1 MSVLA
6 FGIFNIASLV
16 VVVGVVVYTYYYM
29 TTLKTDVT
37 SLAAQTNTMGNVLN
51 TEIGTNMQQANQEIS
66 DLDGVYAKKTSDMTT
81 DYNTKFTT
89 TKADYDG
96 KFATTQADYNQK
108 FADTKT
114 DYDGQIA
121 TTQADYNSKFDATK
135 KDYTTQ
141 IANTNNAMNTGFA
154 SLTAKVNQDYADL
167 NTAFTGLSTDYSTFK
182 TKTFPAAQSNLANT
196 FSTSLAQANT
206 TWGTNLQQTSNQL
219 WAGLSN
225 LSATNT
231 TNLAKIS
238 ALQTALAS
246 QVAQQ
251 QALAAQ
257 MNATLGSDTNGLSQL
272 SQQIAQTAQNVTT
285 LQNNIKTLQDDM
297 TSANAGQN
305 QFAQTAQGQITTV
318 QSEIDALKASL
329 ASQQTAITTAATTQ
343 TSSTT
348 NLQGEIAA
356 LQATISS
363 LTPQSAA
370 AAQSQTASSTA
381 LAQLQG
387 ALTALQ
393 TATTQTTNN
402 QASQIAQLTTQLN
415 SLGTQVTNLGPSTQ
429 SGFTNLQGQITAAQ
443 ALITQNNNAV
453 TAAITTQTA
462 ALAQLQAQVK
472 ALGTT
477 TAQTGS
483 ALTPAQISQLN
494 ALSSAIIPGGSTGL
508 QFNNDGTGLVWGKG
522 YSKIYDNA
530 DLHIE
535 TDDNMWMSAPSKL
548 DITTPNMIVH
558 GNVNANKVQ
567 LGTKFVMSGVGD
579 NQANDEWLRLTDTG
593 GQNYSGGFAAGKMW
607 TQNMDVEG
615 DGKVAGTL
623 SANNLTIA
631 GNITGPGATNLAN
644 SIMAGLPKAAAA
656 TVGPAGPKGDTGPQ
670 GPTGAVG
677 PKGDTGPQGQLGG
690 TGPAGPQ
697 GPQGPAGP
705 AGTAASSTG
714 PAVGGANGVKFNNDG
729 TGIVWGNNYSQ
740 IMDNGDLH
748 INTDDNMWMSA
759 PAKLDVATPNMIVH
773 GHVQSDAGFAVN
785 NGDPGPLVE
794 KNYGSAG
801 DRYGIGQYPNGAV
814 QVYGSGKFG
823 NASVNVGFANADGS
837 FTDYVSVY
845 NQPNNSATVSIGKTD
860 SSSATRIGN
869 AWMPYSDGSMYLR
882 PQAGKNVVVGD
893 QGSKQTANVYIGDTA
908 GGTTPVLVGGPN
920 TWFPY
925 PGDGNTYIRSSQ
937 PNKNLSL
944 GDYQTG
950 VVNIG
955 GNGNTTNLNS
965 ATTNV
970 PGNLITP
977 AIARNDGDWLRISG
991 TPANG
996 TAMYNSVSIG
1006 DGGGLNVGQWAKVEA
1021 GRTKTQKL
1029 QLGEKWLLSGVGD
1042 GQANDAW
1049 LRLTGLDGKTYYGG
1063 LAADTM
1069 YTTNGKFASDARLK
1083 ENIQTIPDNDLNK
1096 LDTLRSVQYNF
1107 KADEDKTKK
1116 YGFVAQELQNPYP
1129 HLVSDGP
1136 DGTLALD
1143 YNGVIPL
1150 VVGNVQDLKKKLNND
1165 QLCIGDVCIS
1175 KNELAALK
1183 RQLRQ

>member
-285 LQNNIKTLQDDM
+285 LQNNIKTLQNDM

-343 TSSTT
+343 TSSTN

-370 AAQSQTASSTA
+370 AAQSQNASSTA

-535 TDDNMWMSAPSKL
+535 TDDNMWMSAP
-548 DITTPNMIVH
+548 
-558 GNVNANKVQ
+558 
-567 LGTKFVMSGVGD
+567 
-579 NQANDEWLRLTDTG
+579 
-593 GQNYSGGFAAGKMW
+593 
-607 TQNMDVEG
+607 
-615 DGKVAGTL
+615 
-623 SANNLTIA
+623 
-631 GNITGPGATNLAN
+631 
-644 SIMAGLPKAAAA
+644 
-656 TVGPAGPKGDTGPQ
+656 
-670 GPTGAVG
+670 
-677 PKGDTGPQGQLGG
+677 
-690 TGPAGPQ
+690 
-697 GPQGPAGP
+697 
-705 AGTAASSTG
+705 
-714 PAVGGANGVKFNNDG
+714 
-729 TGIVWGNNYSQ
+729 
-740 IMDNGDLH
+740 
-748 INTDDNMWMSA
+748 
-759 PAKLDVATPNMIVH
+759 AKLDVATPNMIVH

-801 DRYGIGQYPNGAV
+801 DRYGIGQYPNGTV

-869 AWMPYSDGSMYLR
+869 AWMPYADGSVYLR
-882 PQAGKNVVVGD
+882 PQAGKNVVIGD

-965 ATTNV
+965 ATTNI
-970 PGNLITP
+970 PGNLVTP

-996 TAMYNSVSIG
+996 TAMYNSVSIN
-1006 DGGGLNVGQWAKVEA
+1006 DGGGLNVGEWAKVEA
-1021 GRTKTQKL
+1021 GRIKTQKL

-1049 LRLTGLDGKTYYGG
+1049 LRLTGLDGKAYYGG